1 MQIMILS
8 VLLILLNGIS
18 NAQNSLKSD
27 CSIMKSG
34 KFKYLEAQDTSA
46 FFEITDTSHTEYYN
60 NGKYYI
66 KSEMSWISDCQYSM
80 KMLENTIPEF
90 PFKPGDVMLV
100 TIKRV
105 DNDIIFFTSEVNGM
119 KWDGKVRKLDHALRN
134 KL

>member
-1 MQIMILS
+1 
-8 VLLILLNGIS
+8 
-18 NAQNSLKSD
+18 
-27 CSIMKSG
+27 MKSG